1 MFLPSTGNS
10 SKPYLKCCAL
20 ISFNCQALLF
30 ILSLHY
36 VPRGKVGNNIMV
48 CLTHSKHL
56 SCLLSHSVPRT
67 SKSIIIPSFYR
78 WANEPRLRRCNVCVR
93 GLAYTKQQVMV
104 PEFRLSPSQP
114 LKPTFA
120 PSQESLQNGWRV
132 ALHLQD
138 LRLEGQGVS
147 LSFLCI
153 FREAL

>member
-1 MFLPSTGNS
+1 M
-10 SKPYLKCCAL
+10 
-20 ISFNCQALLF
+20 
-30 ILSLHY
+30 
-36 VPRGKVGNNIMV
+36 
-48 CLTHSKHL
+48 
-56 SCLLSHSVPRT
+56 
-67 SKSIIIPSFYR
+67 
-78 WANEPRLRRCNVCVR
+78 CVR

-153 FREAL
+153 FREALEQALSDVLGMCDTFSLEGHVFSAPICPRYPISREIKERTKERCQLGGEGKITREREAGDHRDADQIERQ